1 MTQSMTVSVVIAC
14 YNARRTLALCLSA
27 IRAQTY
33 PLHEVI
39 VVDDASADDCV
50 PIAESYDCTVVR
62 QPVNRGVSAARNRGV
77 RESTGEVVFFVD
89 SDVALAP
96 DAIANAVAVLAADPR
111 CALVHGTYDT
121 EPLIDDGPLERY
133 RLLHAAF
140 WRRRLAGPVRTVVF
154 ALAAVRRTLFD
165 EVGGLDERLRDC
177 EDVEF
182 SGRIPVR
189 HRIVLA
195 SHVVGRHDDGF
206 ALGALVREQ
215 WRRAV
220 PLVGLARR
228 AGHRM
233 ERSQHPVGVVSSGL
247 AVATLPMVVA
257 GLPWALAPIVC
268 IGLFVA
274 CDPALPRFVRRERG
288 LGFACFFMAVH
299 LLMNTVLA
307 AGLAAGL
314 VLEGRKR

>member
-1 MTQSMTVSVVIAC
+1 MTVSVSVVIAC
-14 YNARRTLALCLSA
+14 YNARRTLDLCLQAVKRQSH
-27 IRAQTY
+27 

-39 VVDDASADDCV
+39 VVDDASTDDSV
-50 PIAESYDCTVVR
+50 AIALAGGCTVVR
-62 QPVNRGVSAARNRGV
+62 QPVNRGVSAARNRGW

-96 DAIANAVAVLAADPR
+96 DAVANAVAILDADPQ
-111 CALVHGTYDT
+111 AAVVHGTYDT

-140 WRRRLAGPVRTVVF
+140 WRKRLAGPVRTVVF
-154 ALAAVRRTLFD
+154 ALAAVRRTLLD
-165 EVGGLDERLRDC
+165 EIGGLDERLRDC

-182 SGRIPVR
+182 SGRIPLR
-189 HRIVLA
+189 HRIVL
-195 SHVVGRHDDGF
+195 SDRVVGRHDDGF
-206 ALGALVREQ
+206 ALGQLVREQ

-228 AGHRM
+228 ALHRM
-233 ERSQHPVGVVSSGL
+233 ERSQHPVAVVSSGL
-247 AVATLPMVVA
+247 GVAALPLLA
-257 GLPWALAPIVC
+257 LGWPWAVLPVVL

-274 CDPALPRFVRRERG
+274 CEPALPRFVLRERG
-288 LGFACFFMAVH
+288 LRFACFFMAVH
-299 LLMNTVLA
+299 LLMNAVLV
-307 AGLAAGL
+307 AGLTAGL